1 MDQLQFITA
10 THQKDYEA
18 ICASNELDP
27 EQLSDRQMIVFL
39 MTVVPALCNDD
50 NLRIWNPEKGKFDV
64 QTFRN
69 IEDIEY
75 IFAPWVLY
83 YIFRAAKINC

>member
-1 MDQLQFITA
+1 
-10 THQKDYEA
+10 
-18 ICASNELDP
+18 
-27 EQLSDRQMIVFL
+27 